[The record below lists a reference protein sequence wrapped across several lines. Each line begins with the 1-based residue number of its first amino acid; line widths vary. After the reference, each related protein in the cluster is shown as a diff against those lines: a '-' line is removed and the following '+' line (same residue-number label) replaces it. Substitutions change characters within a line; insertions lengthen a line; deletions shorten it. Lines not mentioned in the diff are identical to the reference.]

1 MRLRSGQFVNVACK
15 TAQTLAKGDFL
26 TSKASAGGLL
36 EKGVAGTDVPLFF
49 VEEAVTTSAAG
60 QLVLAYKA

>member
-1 MRLRSGQFVNVACK
+1 MACK

-26 TSKASAGGLL
+26 TSKAAAGGLL

-49 VEEAVTTSAAG
+49 VEEAVATSAAG

>member
-1 MRLRSGQFVNVACK
+1 MACK

-26 TSKASAGGLL
+26 TSKAGGGLL

>member
-1 MRLRSGQFVNVACK
+1 MACK